1 MIEKIKYYQEDNLRM
16 SNEVV
21 TLSNKLENT
30 KQQLKQFE
38 DNKAKLMYQM
48 QNLNNIISENNIID
62 SPFGTSTQKNEY
74 KPETDEKTSDDKK
87 QIVQNK
93 LENLKQRI
101 RSAENLNAPLI
112 KKENKNGAGFG
123 FKIST
128 EIIAALVVGV
138 GIGLIVDKYLGTK
151 PFGLIIFFIF
161 GAIAGF
167 LNVYRVMRRIE
178 KQ

>member
-1 MIEKIKYYQEDNLRM
+1 MVD
-16 SNEVV
+16 
-21 TLSNKLENT
+21 
-30 KQQLKQFE
+30 
-38 DNKAKLMYQM
+38 
-48 QNLNNIISENNIID
+48 
-62 SPFGTSTQKNEY
+62 
-74 KPETDEKTSDDKK
+74 DDKLQKLKERIDTAETTNSPPPK
-87 QIVQNK
+87 QK
-93 LENLKQRI
+93 KQR
-101 RSAENLNAPLI
+101 
-112 KKENKNGAGFG
+112 GAGFG

>member
-1 MIEKIKYYQEDNLRM
+1 MVD
-16 SNEVV
+16 
-21 TLSNKLENT
+21 
-30 KQQLKQFE
+30 
-38 DNKAKLMYQM
+38 
-48 QNLNNIISENNIID
+48 
-62 SPFGTSTQKNEY
+62 
-74 KPETDEKTSDDKK
+74 DDKLQRLKERIDTAETINSPPPK
-87 QIVQNK
+87 QK
-93 LENLKQRI
+93 KQ
-101 RSAENLNAPLI
+101 S
-112 KKENKNGAGFG
+112 GAGFG

>member
-1 MIEKIKYYQEDNLRM
+1 MVDEEKLKELKDRIETAKP
-16 SNEVV
+16 SN
-21 TLSNKLENT
+21 TLNT
-30 KQQLKQFE
+30 KK
-38 DNKAKLMYQM
+38 NKE
-48 QNLNNIISENNIID
+48 S
-62 SPFGTSTQKNEY
+62 
-74 KPETDEKTSDDKK
+74 
-87 QIVQNK
+87 
-93 LENLKQRI
+93 
-101 RSAENLNAPLI
+101 
-112 KKENKNGAGFG
+112 GAGFG

-161 GAIAGF
+161 GALAGF

>member
-1 MIEKIKYYQEDNLRM
+1 MVDDD
-16 SNEVV
+16 
-21 TLSNKLENT
+21 KLE
-30 KQQLKQFE
+30 KLKE
-38 DNKAKLMYQM
+38 R
-48 QNLNNIISENNIID
+48 ID
-62 SPFGTSTQKNEY
+62 SAKRTNSPAPKQ
-74 KPETDEKTSDDKK
+74 KK
-87 QIVQNK
+87 Q
-93 LENLKQRI
+93 
-101 RSAENLNAPLI
+101 S
-112 KKENKNGAGFG
+112 GAGFG

-128 EIIAALVVGV
+128 EIIAALAVGV

>member
-1 MIEKIKYYQEDNLRM
+1 MVD
-16 SNEVV
+16 
-21 TLSNKLENT
+21 
-30 KQQLKQFE
+30 
-38 DNKAKLMYQM
+38 
-48 QNLNNIISENNIID
+48 
-62 SPFGTSTQKNEY
+62 
-74 KPETDEKTSDDKK
+74 DDKLQKLKERIDTAETTNSPPPK
-87 QIVQNK
+87 QK
-93 LENLKQRI
+93 KQ
-101 RSAENLNAPLI
+101 S
-112 KKENKNGAGFG
+112 GAGFG

-128 EIIAALVVGV
+128 EIIAALIVGV

>member
-1 MIEKIKYYQEDNLRM
+1 MVNED
-16 SNEVV
+16 
-21 TLSNKLENT
+21 KL
-30 KQQLKQFE
+30 KQLKE
-38 DNKAKLMYQM
+38 R
-48 QNLNNIISENNIID
+48 ID
-62 SPFGTSTQKNEY
+62 TAETSITPHSKQ
-74 KPETDEKTSDDKK
+74 KK
-87 QIVQNK
+87 QT
-93 LENLKQRI
+93 
-101 RSAENLNAPLI
+101 
-112 KKENKNGAGFG
+112 GAGFG

>member
-1 MIEKIKYYQEDNLRM
+1 MVDDD
-16 SNEVV
+16 
-21 TLSNKLENT
+21 KL
-30 KQQLKQFE
+30 
-38 DNKAKLMYQM
+38 
-48 QNLNNIISENNIID
+48 QNLKERID
-62 SPFGTSTQKNEY
+62 TAETTNSPPPKQ
-74 KPETDEKTSDDKK
+74 KK
-87 QIVQNK
+87 Q
-93 LENLKQRI
+93 
-101 RSAENLNAPLI
+101 S
-112 KKENKNGAGFG
+112 GAGFG

>member
-1 MIEKIKYYQEDNLRM
+1 MVDEEKLKELKDRIETAKS
-16 SNEVV
+16 SN
-21 TLSNKLENT
+21 TLNT
-30 KQQLKQFE
+30 KK
-38 DNKAKLMYQM
+38 NKE
-48 QNLNNIISENNIID
+48 S
-62 SPFGTSTQKNEY
+62 
-74 KPETDEKTSDDKK
+74 
-87 QIVQNK
+87 
-93 LENLKQRI
+93 
-101 RSAENLNAPLI
+101 
-112 KKENKNGAGFG
+112 GAGFG

>member
-1 MIEKIKYYQEDNLRM
+1 MVNED
-16 SNEVV
+16 
-21 TLSNKLENT
+21 KL
-30 KQQLKQFE
+30 KQLKE
-38 DNKAKLMYQM
+38 RIDTAEVSNSPSAKQ
-48 QNLNNIISENNIID
+48 
-62 SPFGTSTQKNEY
+62 
-74 KPETDEKTSDDKK
+74 
-87 QIVQNK
+87 
-93 LENLKQRI
+93 
-101 RSAENLNAPLI
+101 
-112 KKENKNGAGFG
+112 KKESGAGFG

-161 GAIAGF
+161 GALAGF